1 MKCNKNNKILVPR
14 YRCSYVP
21 HWLNL
26 IWRYCIVLHCHY
38 LEIFMELILYV
49 LITFC
54 ATRCAFVTF
63 TKRKIFSLILNN
75 ALRSFLN
82 RKCTYNLIYEYYLTE
97 VRIGTGLPLLT
108 KYHCTVVHIL
118 YTILLY
124 VICVCACENVY
135 YQIAKLKINVQCR
148 YFSYLY
154 PYEGQWN
161 KKKRKRFRIESACKC
176 HTMRIIRWKAGRK
189 SKRKEV

>member
-1 MKCNKNNKILVPR
+1 MKVL
-14 YRCSYVP
+14 
-21 HWLNL
+21 
-26 IWRYCIVLHCHY
+26 YCIALSLFGDFHGTDFVRVNHILRYPMCFCHVHKTQD
-38 LEIFMELILYV
+38 IF
-49 LITFC
+49 FD
-54 ATRCAFVTF
+54 
-63 TKRKIFSLILNN
+63 TKQCFEK
-75 ALRSFLN
+75 N

-148 YFSYLY
+148 YYFYLY
-154 PYEGQWN
+154 PYEGQ
-161 KKKRKRFRIESACKC
+161 
-176 HTMRIIRWKAGRK
+176 
-189 SKRKEV
+189 